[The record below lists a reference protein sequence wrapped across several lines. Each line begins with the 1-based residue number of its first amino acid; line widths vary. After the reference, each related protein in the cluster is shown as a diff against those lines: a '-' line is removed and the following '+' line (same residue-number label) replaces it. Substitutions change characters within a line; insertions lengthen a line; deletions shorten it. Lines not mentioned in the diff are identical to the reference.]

1 MLANP
6 YAIVG
11 VAAAALVYTIYR
23 LATAET
29 AAEAAA
35 RKHKEAQEQLQNA
48 LNERRQRIDSLLR
61 VIQDETETEFSQIEA
76 YEQLK
81 VLSPALTQAYSREEL
96 AVASLTETTK
106 KLNEERDNLA
116 YGDIIKN
123 IDRIKRALRT
133 MRTQLKDF
141 KVFPI
146 KGEQF
151 LPITQK

>member
-11 VAAAALVYTIYR
+11 VVAAALVYTIYR

-35 RKHKEAQEQLQNA
+35 RKHKEAQEQLQNT

-96 AVASLTETTK
+96 AVASLAETTK
-106 KLNEERDNLA
+106 N
-116 YGDIIKN
+116 
-123 IDRIKRALRT
+123 
-133 MRTQLKDF
+133 
-141 KVFPI
+141 
-146 KGEQF
+146 
-151 LPITQK
+151 